1 MMAATKGNEL
11 HTASLEGN
19 LKTVKALLAKGDD
32 INVNQR
38 DQYQFCPLHYA
49 SMAGH
54 MDVVE
59 ALVAAGANVNMKER
73 VHGKT
78 PIHLATDRGHFPVV
92 NFFLNNGGNA
102 KKAAADGT
110 SPMDY
115 AYKEN
120 VHIEKR
126 KETQQRLE
134 KIIKQHR
141 LFWDTFGLS
150 FFSKSETPYKNFWI
164 F

>member
-1 MMAATKGNEL
+1 MVHTKI
-11 HTASLEGN
+11 
-19 LKTVKALLAKGDD
+19 K
-32 INVNQR
+32 
-38 DQYQFCPLHYA
+38 P
-49 SMAGH
+49 
-54 MDVVE
+54 
-59 ALVAAGANVNMKER
+59 AAGANVNMKER

-141 LFWDTFGLS
+141 QAVIFGHLGEEMISSGRSFSECETACKDFWVF
-150 FFSKSETPYKNFWI
+150 
-164 F
+164 